1 MWYCIACYCRNLS
14 VCLYELH
21 GFCGVVLF
29 CLLGQNP
36 LCLFC
41 TNVCSALNSSW
52 RYKSCVSWEIESEK
66 QLLFIY
72 SLPHSLL
79 QLRGLFKETNL
90 SSINSL
96 IIITTCGVST
106 PLEFKSSAKWNMDKE
121 ENLFQIEE
129 RFIITSSKS
138 LFKMHRK
145 IPEISV
151 DFLLHSA
158 LFPTSHSMT
167 FQNRKS
173 APQLQCSNTVYWI
186 QEFTIP
192 QLVIPF
198 LSRYILFFPDFLES
212 SHWSFSLTPP
222 CLLHSSY
229 LNSVR
234 CYLNLDSTDLKSELL
249 MRYMV
254 ISERLGCL
262 VAHHLSHSMDLF
274 HIHFK

>member
-151 DFLLHSA
+151 DFRLH
-158 LFPTSHSMT
+158 TSFLCSIPYFT
-167 FQNRKS
+167 FNDFSKQKV
-173 APQLQCSNTVYWI
+173 CSSIAVFQYR
-186 QEFTIP
+186 
-192 QLVIPF
+192 L
-198 LSRYILFFPDFLES
+198 
-212 SHWSFSLTPP
+212 
-222 CLLHSSY
+222 
-229 LNSVR
+229 LNSRIYNSPTCNSLSFKIYSVFPR
-234 CYLNLDSTDLKSELL
+234 FFGELT
-249 MRYMV
+249 
-254 ISERLGCL
+254 L
-262 VAHHLSHSMDLF
+262 VFLPDTTMFVA
-274 HIHFK
+274 